1 MNRTTS
7 HPRPSR
13 LLAGSLLASFC
24 LAGCDDPPAAV
35 TRPAD
40 TASADPKPTDLLLR
54 IDGLDITFGEVVPHV
69 AFLDSFAPKWARRV
83 KFRLVLD
90 EFTIP
95 LHLARRAFPA
105 QRQQMEERSRHLRS
119 VASNA
124 IELEQQGAQ
133 QVIKRKD
140 LTRRSVELPLAT
152 FLFDPL
158 LTGSVSDPLEVPRGW
173 VVVSAYEVK
182 QAALALDDLVDSV
195 QVGFLT
201 HTPGD
206 WSTWLD
212 LEKHRIASKV
222 TYVHPDYR
230 EHLPEWIQLP

>member
-7 HPRPSR
+7 HPRPSH
-13 LLAGSLLASFC
+13 LLAGSLLATLC

-35 TRPAD
+35 TPP
-40 TASADPKPTDLLLR
+40 TGQASAAPKPTDLLLR
-54 IDGLDITFGEVVPHV
+54 IDGLDITFGEVAPYV
-69 AFLDSFAPKWARRV
+69 AFLDSFAPKWASRV
-83 KFRLVLD
+83 KFRRVLD
-90 EFTIP
+90 EFSIP
-95 LHLARRAFPA
+95 LRLARRAFPA

-119 VASNA
+119 VATNA

-140 LTRRSVELPLAT
+140 LTRRSVELPLAV

-158 LTGSVSDPLEVPRGW
+158 LTGSVSDPIEVPRGW
-173 VVVSAYEVK
+173 VVASAYELK
-182 QAALALDDLVDSV
+182 QAALVLDDLVDSV

-206 WSTWLD
+206 WNTWLD
-212 LEKHRIASKV
+212 LEKHRVASKV

-230 EHLPEWIQLP
+230 EYLPEWIQLP